1 MLGRGFPSWG
11 PRFPLVFAHTCT
23 SRLKE
28 AWGWG
33 PDSFDNSKGECD
45 FLAWK
50 NGELYAF
57 QVCYELTD
65 YNRTREYN
73 GFSTV
78 LATIKKKTIITYNQ
92 KEQKDDIYIIPLW
105 EWALSD

>member
-1 MLGRGFPSWG
+1 MQANTQRFSPDNGRF
-11 PRFPLVFAHTCT
+11 FENIVFNE
-23 SRLKE
+23 LYNKGYE
-28 AWGWG
+28 NI
-33 PDSFDNSKGECD
+33 SFDNSKGECD

-65 YNRTREYN
+65 YNRTRECN

-78 LATIKKKTIITYNQ
+78 QATIKKKTIITYNQ